1 MKNNKKMRA
10 HPVVHMVDRERQVA
24 HALDD
29 PATADMAQ
37 LKKLVD
43 HDSVQRPE

>member
-1 MKNNKKMRA
+1 MRA
-10 HPVVHMVDRERQVA
+10 HPVVQMVDRKRQVA

-29 PATADMAQ
+29 PATVTIAQ

-43 HDSVQRPE
+43 HDSVQQPE